1 MTKLSFKKV
10 YFICFLVTCL
20 FTVFTVFLQNW
31 YTFLPCPLN
40 HIERIILLILAAIF
54 LVIMLY
60 KHTLLSKKIWSWLVC
75 AISLLGVLV
84 AGRHVWLQQY
94 SMGQILINGFAEQ
107 SQQLSF
113 VGYLH
118 QAMDSSL
125 CAQVQWAIFG
135 VSLAS
140 WTLMLFIA
148 FVFIGVWQWLRK

>member
-1 MTKLSFKKV
+1 MIKLSFKAV

-20 FTVFTVFLQNW
+20 FTVFTVFLQSW

-54 LVIMLY
+54 LVIVLY
-60 KHTLLSKKIWSWLVC
+60 KHTLLSKKIWNWLVC
-75 AISLLGVLV
+75 IVSLVGILV
-84 AGRHVWLQQY
+84 AGRHVWLQKY
-94 SMGQILINGFAEQ
+94 SMGQVLLNGFAEQ

-113 VGYLH
+113 VSYLH

-125 CAQVQWAIFG
+125 CAQVQWSILG

-140 WTLMLFIA
+140 WTLMLFVA
-148 FVFIGVWQWLRK
+148 FVFICIWQQARK